1 MGDELFSVRD
11 KVTLITGGSRGIGR
25 GIAQGFVERGA
36 KVVICSRD
44 EETLKN
50 ASAEMSTAE
59 NPVSYLVCDVSKPDD
74 IRSCVARVMEQH
86 GRIDILINVA
96 GVNRRKLATEVTDD
110 DYDFILDINLKG
122 AFLMC
127 QAVGRH
133 QIEQGGGVQINI
145 ESLNTYAPLKAV
157 APYAM
162 SKGGMMMMTRTLA
175 MEWGPHNVRVNSLCP
190 GFILTDL
197 TTKLWSN
204 PNMQEWADTN
214 TPLKRLGVPSD
225 MVGASVFLASD
236 ASAFMTGQCMYVDGG
251 VSAGINWPIPTGEM
265 ESTA

>member
-1 MGDELFSVRD
+1 MSDDLFSVRD

-25 GIAQGFVERGA
+25 GIAEGFADRGA

-44 EETLKN
+44 EATLKN
-50 ASAEMSTAE
+50 AVTEMSTDKNQA
-59 NPVSYLVCDVSKPDD
+59 SYHVCDVSKAAD
-74 IRSCVARVMEQH
+74 IKSCVAGVMEQH
-86 GRIDILINVA
+86 GRIDVLINVA
-96 GVNRRKLATEVTDD
+96 GVNRRKMATEVTED

-127 QAVGRH
+127 QEVGRH
-133 QIEQGGGVQINI
+133 MIAGGGGTQINI

-157 APYAM
+157 SPYAM
-162 SKGGMMMMTRTLA
+162 SKGGMMMMTRSLA

-204 PNMQEWADTN
+204 PNMQDWADTN
-214 TPLKRLGVPSD
+214 TPLKRLGVPKD
-225 MVGASVFLASD
+225 MIGASVFLASH

-251 VSAGINWPIPTGEM
+251 VSAGINWPIPLDQQ
-265 ESTA
+265 